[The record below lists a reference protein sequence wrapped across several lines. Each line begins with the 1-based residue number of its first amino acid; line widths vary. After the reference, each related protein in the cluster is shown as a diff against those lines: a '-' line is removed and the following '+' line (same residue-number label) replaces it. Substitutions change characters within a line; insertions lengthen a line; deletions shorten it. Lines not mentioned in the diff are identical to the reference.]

1 MKPVAER
8 ELLLRGTPYGRVCS
22 TSTCVAPAASA
33 SATGIGEPMP
43 PSR

>member
-1 MKPVAER
+1 MKRSPSR
-8 ELLLRGTPYGRVCS
+8 ELLLRGIPYGRVCS

-33 SATGIGEPMP
+33 SATGTGEPML